1 MEPRSEW
8 TSTSYTVVYI
18 LKDAIER
25 AKSLDPDLI
34 IPALEKT
41 DMMGTYGRVKFDPKS
56 HQIIEN
62 GDPAETAVGT
72 WAQWI
77 DGKRVIVFPDKIA
90 TRSLELPPW
99 MK

>member
-1 MEPRSEW
+1 
-8 TSTSYTVVYI
+8 
-18 LKDAIER
+18 
-25 AKSLDPDLI
+25 
-34 IPALEKT
+34 
-41 DMMGTYGRVKFDPKS
+41 MMGTYGRVKFDPKS